1 MRTSKLCLTI
11 LSLLLVS
18 VLTLMTGC
26 STKIQAKDLMQG
38 ITPNSV
44 TVLKDLSEHN
54 VSATDFAIRLFKE
67 CNEDGKTTLISPLSV
82 MCAISM
88 TANGTDNDTKK
99 QIEQAL
105 GMTTDQLNLYLYSYV
120 NTLPQSKKYKLS
132 LANSIWLNSNRNFE
146 ANQNFLQ
153 TNADYY
159 NASLYRTPFDNQTKN
174 DINNWV
180 NTHTDEMIPEI
191 LDRISPDALM
201 YLINALAF
209 EAEWHNTYNKNQVL
223 NGDFI
228 RSDGTTVKTDFMYSE
243 ESAYLEDKNATG
255 FIKYYY
261 EGKYAFVALLPNE
274 NLTLSEYVATLDGE
288 KIADLLSNPQ
298 QTVVNAAIPKFQTEY
313 KVEMSDMLKNM
324 GIVDAFDAS
333 KADFSKIGNS
343 QNGNIYIDSV
353 LHKTYISVMEK
364 GTKAGAVTAIQI
376 KDTCLPV
383 ETKTVHLNR
392 PFVYMLIDCENN
404 LPFFI
409 GSLTD
414 ITK

>member
-1 MRTSKLCLTI
+1 
-11 LSLLLVS
+11 V
-18 VLTLMTGC
+18 
-26 STKIQAKDLMQG
+26 
-38 ITPNSV
+38 NS
-44 TVLKDLSEHN
+44 
-54 VSATDFAIRLFKE
+54 
-67 CNEDGKTTLISPLSV
+67 
-82 MCAISM
+82 
-88 TANGTDNDTKK
+88 
-99 QIEQAL
+99 
-105 GMTTDQLNLYLYSYV
+105 
-120 NTLPQSKKYKLS
+120 LPQSKKYKLS

-243 ESAYLEDKNATG
+243 ESACLEDKNATG

-324 GIVDAFDAS
+324 GIIDAFDAS

-343 QNGNIYIDSV
+343 QNGSIYIDSV